1 MQSNIQPNS
10 NFKAYVPT
18 IFPPATPSSQGSSVA
33 VKRELRRG
41 RIIAKQLQSKKMAKI
56 AKKARIDAAADDLIN
71 SFRGTG
77 ESDEED
83 AVECKVCDYDVEMR
97 SFWNDV
103 CSVPNRNLLSQFES
117 PQQRNIHSRGVTSFR
132 LLRLGC

>member
-1 MQSNIQPNS
+1 
-10 NFKAYVPT
+10 
-18 IFPPATPSSQGSSVA
+18 
-33 VKRELRRG
+33 
-41 RIIAKQLQSKKMAKI
+41 MARI

-77 ESDEED
+77 ENGEED
-83 AVECKVCDYDVEMR
+83 ADECKVCDYDVEMR

-117 PQQRNIHSRGVTSFR
+117 PQQRNIHSRGVKSSR
-132 LLRLGC
+132 LMRLGC